1 MPDGIDTQ
9 SSPNRD
15 NTPGLKAAPCPA
27 MKHKQAT
34 WREKTARVRVSR
46 SHWQQELRVLEFPD
60 DKPAVL
66 AMFLETKGKHED
78 FFQGMRNGYGD
89 AIRRT
94 GLVLQSWFCRAPN
107 TLVTPRRWGVKAEP
121 PSTTPGFTLKKRVWE
136 GALAAR

>member
-1 MPDGIDTQ
+1 MGQEIEGKEKVRDALLVRPLMAPDPSTQHAKVTCGAPAASRRHSVPDGIDTQ

-60 DKPAVL
+60 NKPAVL
-66 AMFLETKGKHED
+66 AMFLETK
-78 FFQGMRNGYGD
+78 D
-89 AIRRT
+89 AQT
-94 GLVLQSWFCRAPN
+94 KSHLD
-107 TLVTPRRWGVKAEP
+107 
-121 PSTTPGFTLKKRVWE
+121 KRLH
-136 GALAAR
+136 GH